1 MLWLPAAA
9 ALLCGLSA
17 APAAAQSVTLSVPAG
32 TSLAEGVGSTDLLL
46 TATLSEALGA
56 DTTVTLSLDGTAR
69 STDYTVSSL
78 PSITIAEGET
88 TGRATVVLSPVDD
101 NFHES
106 PPRDRGGERQRDR
119 ADRDRRVRRPGGQR
133 QMSITSTSVLAS
145 DSSSF
150 G

>member
-32 TSLAEGVGSTDLLL
+32 TSLAEGVGSTDLLV

-78 PSITIAEGET
+78 PSITIAEGQT

-101 NFHES
+101 NFHEHLHETVEVNGS
-106 PPRDRGGERQRDR
+106 ATGLTVTGVS
-119 ADRDRRVRRPGGQR
+119 VR
-133 QMSITSTSVLAS
+133 TETE
-145 DSSSF
+145 DSWRE
-150 G
+150 